1 MRCSIML
8 RRLYDRV
15 LALSASR
22 QAPFWLAAVAFAE
35 SSFFP
40 VPPDALLIPM
50 VAARPERAWRLAAIC
65 TVFSVLGGLLG
76 YAIGAVLYQ
85 QVALPLIHAY
95 RYDAAAAAFTEALR
109 ANGVWLVL
117 AKGLTPIPF
126 KIVTIAAGA
135 VQMPLGPFVLAC
147 IATRGRAVLHRGGGA
162 AALGHAGVADGGAA
176 AGDGDGRVGAGG
188 GGGVFVVEG
197 VLERRASVKP

>member
-1 MRCSIML
+1 ML

-15 LALSASR
+15 LALSASPR
-22 QAPFWLAAVAFAE
+22 APLWLAVVAFAE

-65 TVFSVLGGLLG
+65 TAASVLGGLLG
-76 YAIGAVLYQ
+76 YTIGAVLYD
-85 QVALPLIHAY
+85 QVALPLIRFYH
-95 RYDAAAAAFTEALR
+95 YDAAAAAFTESLR

-117 AKGLTPIPF
+117 LKGLTPIPF

-135 VQMPLGPFVLAC
+135 VRMALGPFVLAC
-147 IATRGRAVLHRGGGA
+147 VVTRGARFFIEAAVLQRFGA
-162 AALGHAGVADGGAA
+162 P
-176 AGDGDGRVGAGG
+176 
-188 GGGVFVVEG
+188 
-197 VLERRASVKP
+197 VLQAVERRLGLVVAASVLAVVAGFLLLKVF